1 MIAFLTLEL
10 RIEHAQSLKDKRQVV
25 RSLKDRLRAHFN
37 VAVAELDSNG
47 LWNRATLGVVSVS
60 DSRDYLDG
68 LMKNVER
75 HALRI
80 ANNGGAEVAYSFVLV
95 RGTVVERRGQK
106 YHRERL
112 GEALREEIETIV
124 EGELGDPRIGLV
136 SVSQVAL
143 AEDARSAQVFVAV
156 EGDEDE
162 TLRTMQGLM
171 AAVGFIRREV
181 GERLQLRHPPELFF
195 HLDRSEQYGARIDEL
210 LKRTR
215 KVK

>member
-1 MIAFLTLEL
+1 MWNARLCALPTTAAPRLKIRSSTIYKTGSSVLQGSPRKPYFLIFSSVLLRGAF
-10 RIEHAQSLKDKRQVV
+10 
-25 RSLKDRLRAHFN
+25 
-37 VAVAELDSNG
+37 
-47 LWNRATLGVVSVS
+47 
-60 DSRDYLDG
+60 
-68 LMKNVER
+68 
-75 HALRI
+75 
-80 ANNGGAEVAYSFVLV
+80 
-95 RGTVVERRGQK
+95 VERRGQK

-162 TLRTMQGLM
+162 TLRTMQGLT

-195 HLDRSEQYGARIDEL
+195 HLDRSEEYGARIDEL